1 MSRTNE
7 TLQIILTPE
16 DAAVQTILFLLLI
29 LSGVLGN
36 GSICYFVLRFKS
48 LRTIPNILLTNLAI
62 VDLLHIVISPPLLI
76 LSLVYD
82 VKALRTKE
90 AALWTILFTLLFMQ
104 LNLTSMLLLAVDRYF
119 AVAHLMRYILWRS
132 HSRTFCAICALW
144 SGLCS
149 LQHVRLLLYT
159 T

>member
-7 TLQIILTPE
+7 TLQITLTPE
-16 DAAVQTILFLLLI
+16 DAAVQIILFLLLI
-29 LSGVLGN
+29 FLVVLGN
-36 GSICYFVLRFKS
+36 GSICFFVLRFKF

-62 VDLLHIVISPPLLI
+62 VDLLNIIISPPLLI

-82 VKALRTKE
+82 VKALRTKA
-90 AALWTILFTLLFMQ
+90 AALCTNLVTVLFMQ
-104 LNLTSMLLLAVDRYF
+104 LNLTSMLLLAVDRYY
-119 AVAHLMRYILWRS
+119 AVAHLMRYIFWRS